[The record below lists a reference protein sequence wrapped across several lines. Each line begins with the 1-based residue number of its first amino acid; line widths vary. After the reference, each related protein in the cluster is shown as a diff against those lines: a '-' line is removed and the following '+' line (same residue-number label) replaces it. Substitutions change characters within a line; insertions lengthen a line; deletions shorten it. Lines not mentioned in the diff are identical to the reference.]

1 MSESEAR
8 RAQAH
13 PRPFRPPRYESPSK
27 ALYRLIVRHYPVSY
41 QRLKKIVFD
50 AKERVPDGP
59 LGKIDDDGK
68 LRKILAEMGKRKKIY
83 RIKKTPPPDVDLT
96 QPLPEQYLSHFCP
109 EARYARQW
117 PTPDGGN
124 CRFEAYLRYESADRS
139 WVCCFGD

>member
-109 EARYARQW
+109 V
-117 PTPDGGN
+117 
-124 CRFEAYLRYESADRS
+124 LK
-139 WVCCFGD
+139 